1 MSTLGS
7 STLRGGPAAA
17 AADETGATWLSTL
30 VYSSRAVAP
39 MSEPEL
45 YQLRQEASARNR
57 AESITG
63 MLIYDNGRFFQWLE
77 GPAEALARVWASIR
91 DDARHT
97 DIEVVGEQRT
107 PVRFF
112 GDWDL
117 KLAKRPARTQ
127 DAGRPMLDPVDD
139 HYRRPKPLAHT
150 GEAGGAFE
158 GAAVVP
164 HLVAS
169 QGFTRHRFGFA
180 PAADPCVAELA
191 GLLTA
196 ADPEAAF
203 ELIEDLQARAGSV
216 TALYGSLFEPVARV
230 LGDRWGAD
238 DCSEF
243 EVTLGLCRLQTAA
256 RRTGAGPRARQR
268 AGLPVRAVLVV
279 PQPGEHHTLGAAL
292 DSELLWQAGWDAHC
306 DYLASDE
313 DLQAVLAG
321 AWFDA
326 LDLSLSAAFRR
337 EHWLSRMAR
346 TIAQARAASRNP
358 ALVVVVGGRVF
369 VEQADAVAR
378 VGADAGARSSMQ
390 VEQCVQRVLRRRS

>member
-45 YQLRQEASARNR
+45 YQLRQAASARNK

-117 KLAKRPARTQ
+117 KLATRPARTQ
-127 DAGRPMLDPVDD
+127 DAGRPMLDPIDD
-139 HYRRPKPLAHT
+139 HYRRPKPPA
-150 GEAGGAFE
+150 EA
-158 GAAVVP
+158 VP

-169 QGFTRHRFGFA
+169 HGFTRQRFAFA

-196 ADPEAAF
+196 TDPEAAF

-216 TALYGSLFEPVARV
+216 TALYGSLFEPVARA

-256 RRTGAGPRARQR
+256 RRTGASPLPGTR

-292 DSELLWQAGWDAHC
+292 DSELLWQAGWDAQC

-313 DLQAVLAG
+313 DLQAVLGG

-390 VEQCVQRVLRRRS
+390 VEQRVQQALRRRA